1 MTIST
6 TPNRK
11 AIASITLLIT
21 WEIWNEMNAR
31 ISSSK
36 HVCPLVIFD
45 KKKDELWVI
54 SELMSGE

>member
-45 KKKDELWVI
+45 KKKEMNFGLLVN
-54 SELMSGE
+54 